1 MFFGETVPTF
11 FTELFTNVGTFF
23 TETIPEWATGAFEAA
38 ATFFTEDVP
47 QFIGDLWDNVT
58 GFVTETIPSWGKAIG
73 DKVSGWWDS
82 ISGWFGDLWDGISGA
97 FSSGKEA
104 GSVAAG
110 KHAEGGIMHAP
121 HMAQVAEDGPEAIIP
136 LGASSRSRGMAVWEE
151 AGDILGVNSPA
162 LVGSN
167 DNSLGDIV
175 PEGNGGAYSGPQ
187 GGGNGKDV
195 PAYPTDTP
203 GARGP
208 AEGQGEPAVTV
219 PVTITINPEIVIQAA
234 AQGMS
239 PEDIVALLKEKI
251 RDMVDDISDEMAE
264 KLARIFANM
273 PVRGGA

>member
-1 MFFGETVPTF
+1 MCSSD
-11 FTELFTNVGTFF
+11 LTFF